1 MAAIV
6 SVVII
11 FIVVIYIYLYITRRK
26 DSFFRVKS
34 LSLSQNNVVEMVYY
48 VDFTTSTNDDARDAK
63 YGHMDVVWAG
73 RQSAGR
79 GQRGHTWHSREGENL
94 TFSVVLTPTFL
105 PVVEQFMLSEVVALA
120 MVDALAEYGVECRI
134 KWTNDIYAGD
144 NKIAGVLIEQSLSGD
159 TIARTIVGIGLNV
172 NQREFPEDLPNPT
185 SMVVERGAEC
195 DRREVLECFL
205 KHLEGW
211 YKRLE
216 TGERAAVEEAYRT
229 RMYHLDQ
236 EHTYALAS
244 GERFRATIRGVRP
257 MGHLCLEHTDG
268 VVREYAFKEVEFVL
282 KARKE

>member
-1 MAAIV
+1 MA

-11 FIVVIYIYLYITRRK
+11 FIPVIYIYLYIMRRK
-26 DSFFRVKS
+26 DSFFQVKY
-34 LSLSQNNVVEMVYY
+34 LSLNQNNVSKMVYY
-48 VDFTTSTNDDARDAK
+48 VDFTTSTNDDARGAE

-79 GQRGHTWHSREGENL
+79 GQRGHTWHSREGDNL

-120 MVDALAEYGVECRI
+120 LVNMLAEYGVECRI

-172 NQREFPEDLPNPT
+172 NQREFPADLPNPT

-195 DRREVLECFL
+195 DRREVLDCFL
-205 KHLEGW
+205 RHLEGW
-211 YKRLE
+211 YARLE
-216 TGERAAVEEAYRT
+216 AGERAAVEESYRK

-257 MGHLCLEHTDG
+257 MGHLRLEHADG

>member
-1 MAAIV
+1 M
-6 SVVII
+6 
-11 FIVVIYIYLYITRRK
+11 RRK
-26 DSFFRVKS
+26 DSFFQVKY
-34 LSLSQNNVVEMVYY
+34 LSLNQNNVSKMVYY
-48 VDFTTSTNDDARDAK
+48 VDFTTSTNDDARGAE

-79 GQRGHTWHSREGENL
+79 GQRGHTWHSREGDNL

-105 PVVEQFMLSEVVALA
+105 PVVEQFMLSEIVALA
-120 MVDALAEYGVECRI
+120 LVDMLAEYGVECRI

-144 NKIAGVLIEQSLSGD
+144 SKIAGVLIEQSLSGD

-172 NQREFPEDLPNPT
+172 NQREFPADLPNPT
-185 SMVVERGAEC
+185 SMIVERGAEC
-195 DRREVLECFL
+195 DRREVLDCFL
-205 KHLEGW
+205 RHLEGW
-211 YKRLE
+211 YARLE
-216 TGERAAVEEAYRT
+216 AGERAAVEESYRK

-257 MGHLCLEHTDG
+257 MGHLCLEHADG